1 MTMRAMLRTILGV
14 CALWLGLATSGQ
26 AEPRL
31 ALVVANATYAGQA
44 VQAGVTQDAD
54 LVAQALTVAG
64 FKVTRVQDADLA
76 AMGQALTDHARA
88 LREAGPEAT
97 GLVYYAGQA
106 VQNAGQNYLL
116 PVDAR
121 VAAPADL
128 SLQALDLQAVLR
140 QLTAAQNRTSI
151 VVLDA
156 SRSTP
161 LSATLAA
168 PGLAE
173 TAVPAGVF
181 LTFAASPGTL
191 SLDAAPGPFAAAL
204 AAHLAMPGMALED
217 LFRDVRVDVLQAS
230 GGRQTP
236 WWTSGL
242 AADYTLTAPE
252 AADAAGGEAQQW
264 AAASAAGDPVQVILF
279 LQRFPKSPHEA
290 DARSLLTR
298 LMQTAVTPA
307 AAATA
312 PEAATSGEV
321 SPEMV
326 AEIAAAPV
334 TFSTP
339 LTVGDAAIKGKSIEA
354 LIASGPLFTPIDGLP
369 KEAWQGQRC
378 TSCHKWTKPALC
390 DQAEFYVKEASP
402 TAALQQHPL
411 GGAFKL
417 VLKAWGVAGCP

>member
-242 AADYTLTAPE
+242 AADYTLTAPD

-298 LMQTAVTPA
+298 LMQTA
-307 AAATA
+307 
-312 PEAATSGEV
+312 
-321 SPEMV
+321 V